1 MRNTDLINKK
11 LKESAFRDLA
21 DDHFRSVF
29 IVDGLASK
37 QNAFTRMIETD
48 GVSACVHFESP
59 KISLDDDDTTAQKRF
74 HDVSRVIAIDPGRVN
89 IVYAEEKLPDGSF
102 KTYKLTRGQYY
113 ETCGFKEANR
123 LSKKWQETSFLVRGL
138 VLTGASS
145 DGGFVD
151 PKQHTYVQIKTK
163 THSSARV
170 S

>member
-59 KISLDDDDTTAQKRF
+59 KISLDDDDTT
-74 HDVSRVIAIDPGRVN
+74 
-89 IVYAEEKLPDGSF
+89 
-102 KTYKLTRGQYY
+102 
-113 ETCGFKEANR
+113 CGE
-123 LSKKWQETSFLVRGL
+123 
-138 VLTGASS
+138 
-145 DGGFVD
+145 
-151 PKQHTYVQIKTK
+151 
-163 THSSARV
+163 
-170 S
+170 